1 MTNYFNRLEP
11 TELALSSKVYEV
23 AYSFAQT
30 GNETDYFQIKTGAKT
45 PMIIA
50 LEVATSAEPLK
61 VSLLEAPTMTD
72 GTIAVTA
79 YNMRRPSANTAT
91 TTFFSNPT
99 YTSGGVAV
107 NIHLVT
113 AGKGGGAI
121 TAEAGIWV
129 LKASTNYLLKVE
141 QLTNQA
147 TTNCINIVFAEDYPS
162 A

>member
-1 MTNYFNRLEP
+1 MTNYFSRLEP

-23 AYSFAQT
+23 SYTFAQT

-45 PMIIA
+45 PMILG
-50 LEVATSAEPLK
+50 LEVSTSAEPLK
-61 VSLLEAPTMTD
+61 VTLLEAPTMTN
-72 GTIAVTA
+72 GAAAVTA

-91 TTFFSNPT
+91 TTFFSDPT
-99 YTSGGVAV
+99 FTSGGTAI

-121 TAEAGIWV
+121 THEAGIWV

-141 QLTNQA
+141 QLTNQS